1 MIDALIGGK
10 LFGSPTRRTGASG
23 KPFVTCK
30 VRTTSGDGDSI
41 FVNVICF
48 DPSVGDSLL
57 ALGDGESVALAG
69 ALTPKVYTPTG
80 GDPRPALDLVA
91 HAVLTSYHVKR
102 KREAMQDKTSLVRPG
117 SGYREAYAPLPG
129 DSDDRL

>member
-1 MIDALIGGK
+1 MIDALVGGK
-10 LFGSPTRRTGASG
+10 LYGKATRRTGNSG

-30 VRTTSGDGDSI
+30 VRTPTTDGDSI

-48 DPSVGDSLL
+48 DQTVGDSLL
-57 ALGDGESVALAG
+57 ALTDGDSVALAG

-91 HAVLTSYHVKR
+91 HAVMTSYHVKR

-117 SGYREAYAPLPG
+117 AGYRDAYAPLPEDG
-129 DSDDRL
+129 

>member
-1 MIDALIGGK
+1 MIDAIIGGK

-30 VRTTSGDGDSI
+30 VRVSAGDGESLI
-41 FVNVICF
+41 CGVICF
-48 DPSVGDSLL
+48 DQSVGDSLL
-57 ALGDGESVALAG
+57 ALGDGDSVALSG
-69 ALTPKVYTPTG
+69 SLTPKVYAPAG

-102 KREAMQDKTSLVRPG
+102 KREAMQEKASHVRPG
-117 SGYREAYAPLPG
+117 AVYREAYAPLPG

>member
-10 LFGSPTRRTGASG
+10 LYGKPARRTGASG
-23 KPFVTCK
+23 KPFTTAK
-30 VRTTSGDGDSI
+30 VRTPSGDGDSI

-48 DPSVGDSLL
+48 DQSVGDSLL
-57 ALGDGESVALAG
+57 TLSDGDSVALAG
-69 ALTPKVYTPTG
+69 ALTPKVYAPAG

-102 KREAMQDKTSLVRPG
+102 KREAMQEKASHVRPG
-117 SGYREAYAPLPG
+117 AVYREAYAPLP
-129 DSDDRL
+129 DDPL

>member
-10 LFGSPTRRTGASG
+10 LFGKPTRRTGASG

-30 VRTTSGDGDSI
+30 VRVSAGDGDSLI
-41 FVNVICF
+41 CGVICF
-48 DPSVGDSLL
+48 DQSMGDSLL
-57 ALGDGESVALAG
+57 ALSDGDSVALAG

>member
-10 LFGSPTRRTGASG
+10 LFGKPTRRTGASG

-30 VRTTSGDGDSI
+30 VRVSAGDGDNLI
-41 FVNVICF
+41 CGVICF
-48 DPSVGDSLL
+48 DPPVGDSLL
-57 ALGDGESVALAG
+57 ALSDGDSVALSG
-69 ALTPKVYTPTG
+69 ALTPKVYMPTG

-102 KREAMQDKTSLVRPG
+102 KREAMQDNSSRNRPG
-117 SGYREAYAPLPG
+117 SGYREAYAPLPEG
-129 DSDDRL
+129 D

>member
-57 ALGDGESVALAG
+57 ALSDGDSVALAG